1 MKHHHPMST
10 STVEQVNRRG
20 NSCAA
25 APAMSVCL
33 MLRSPR
39 DRVLHCLRLERND
52 EGRFKPPGTLM
63 QWVATLG
70 IAHAT
75 LYRPLANLEREGLVV
90 RDGNQIVLAKMR
102 HKMPGLQAAG
112 NAVDG

>member
-1 MKHHHPMST
+1 
-10 STVEQVNRRG
+10 
-20 NSCAA
+20 
-25 APAMSVCL
+25 